1 MLNAVVYLPHQD
13 HHAKKF
19 RLQPKIRVEF
29 TKKKPANELL
39 EMEKL
44 QEKVDSVWKTLQ
56 DLQTKMIK
64 KSRIVD
70 LRLNRL

>member
-1 MLNAVVYLPHQD
+1 MLNAVVYLPQD
-13 HHAKKF
+13 HAKKF

-29 TKKKPANELL
+29 IKKPTNEAL

-56 DLQTKMIK
+56 YIQTKMTK